1 MKKISLIVAML
12 LFVATTAMFAQR
24 TITGTVTDESGETL
38 ISVNVVVKG
47 TTVGTI
53 TDLDGKYSISV
64 PDGSNTLTF
73 SYTGFTSQDI
83 ELGASNVVDVQL
95 SEGIMLSN
103 VVVTAL
109 GLKADPDKQGTSSS
123 QVGGQKIVN
132 SGETGVIQGLSG
144 KASGVAITRNSG
156 DPGAGAYI
164 QIRGQSTITGDLQPL
179 IVVDGMPIYNS
190 SINTEDNTGGV
201 VEQSRLNDINPDDIE
216 SVQVLKGAAAAAQW
230 GTRAA
235 NGVIIVTTKRGRM
248 QKKTFSVNFR
258 STVSVDQVNITHDLQ
273 NVYGQGVSGGW
284 AANSPLTW
292 GDRISLRAGGADVV
306 NTTGGY
312 FEAADGSLYY
322 PITEKRSQDTYLQ
335 ENLDQVF
342 TNGFFAD
349 NSLSISG
356 GDENGSFFASFANLS
371 QQGIMRGN
379 SDYNRTNF
387 RINADRRLGD
397 KVKLSVNSAYIK
409 TNSNRIQQGSNLNGL
424 YLGMMR
430 TSPDFNNTDYTGAN
444 VSASGVRT
452 ERAHRAYRDYLGT
465 RIVGGLPIGPVYN
478 NPGWTIYEQENTSE
492 VDRIVVGTE
501 LSYDPTNWLN
511 LTGRIG
517 VDNYTDDRMTLY
529 PVGSAAG
536 LVGLEKNTI
545 QETQTNAD
553 LFARASKSFNKN
565 FSINGLVGFNFND
578 RRYDRLGGLINSF
591 ILPYAPPNLDN
602 ATPASSTT
610 EDFSSV
616 IRTAA
621 AYFTASADLYDQFFL
636 TVTGRQ
642 EAASTFGSA
651 AQSSFFYPSA
661 SAAWQFTKLG
671 ALSNNSILNFG
682 KLRFGYGVVGIQPP
696 VYASST
702 LYTSSSLE
710 SGWGPVLNA
719 GDYGRG
725 SYTPSNRL
733 GNVNLRPERKAEF
746 EIGTDLRFFKDRTS
760 VSFTYYQN
768 RTTDAIFAVD
778 VPISS
783 GFYDKL
789 DNAATIENKGYEL
802 DINTK
807 VYSKGDFS
815 FDLGVNWFRNV
826 NEVTD
831 INGVESIFLNG
842 FTGSSSRAVEGHPM
856 GALWAGSFQR
866 DANGNYVLDDAGFPQ
881 PATSEGVVGDPNPDW
896 RGGLSATAR
905 WKGLGFNI
913 LFETSQGN
921 DMWFGTEGVL
931 RYFGTSAATAH
942 DLVTFTPAQAAA
954 TVLYNGASVADYYAP
969 GADGN
974 YSIRGTYQDFGGGD
988 VFLEQAWYLSDGG
1001 GFGVVGEQ
1009 FVKDASWTRIRE
1021 MALSYRLDSKKF
1033 RDATKLGSLDFSLTG
1048 RNLVIWTAA
1057 EGIDPDTNLTGTS
1070 NGRGLDYFTN
1080 PGTRSYLFTIKVTY

>member
-1 MKKISLIVAML
+1 MKNFSLIVLML
-12 LFVATTAMFAQR
+12 LLTTSAVFAQR
-24 TITGTVTDESGETL
+24 TVTGTVTDESGEAL

-47 TTVGTI
+47 STTGTI
-53 TDLDGKYSISV
+53 TDIDGKYSISV
-64 PDGSNTLTF
+64 PEGSTALVF
-73 SYTGFTSQDI
+73 SYTGFNT
-83 ELGASNVVDVQL
+83 EEVTLGASNVVDVTMT
-95 SEGIMLSN
+95 EGLLLN
-103 VVVTAL
+103 DVVVTAL

-144 KASGVAITRNSG
+144 KASGVAITRNTG

-190 SINTEDNTGGV
+190 SINTEASTGGV

-235 NGVIIVTTKRGRM
+235 NGVIIITTKRGKM
-248 QKKTFSVNFR
+248 NNKSFSVNFR
-258 STVSVDQVNITHDLQ
+258 STVSVDQVNITHNLQ
-273 NVYGQGVSGGW
+273 DVYGQGFGGSW
-284 AANSPLTW
+284 GANSALTW
-292 GDRISLRAGGADVV
+292 GDRISNRAGGEDLVD
-306 NTTGGY
+306 NTGQY
-312 FEAADGSLYY
+312 FETTDGTIYY
-322 PITEKRSQDTYLQ
+322 PITEKRSQQTYLQ

-342 TNGFFAD
+342 RNGFFAD

-356 GDENGSFFASFANLS
+356 GDENGSFFASFANLN

-397 KVKLSVNSAYIK
+397 KLKLSVNSAYIK
-409 TNSNRIQQGSNLNGL
+409 TTSNRIQQGSNLNGL
-424 YLGMMR
+424 YLGMLR
-430 TSPDFNNTDYTGAN
+430 TSPDFNNTGHTGAH
-444 VSASGVRT
+444 VSATGVRT
-452 ERAHRAYRDYLGT
+452 ERAHRAYRDYLGN

-511 LTGRIG
+511 ITGRVG
-517 VDNYTDDRMTLY
+517 VDNYTDDRFTLY

-536 LVGLEKNTI
+536 LVGLAKNTI

-553 LFARASKSFNKN
+553 VFARATKSFGKN
-565 FSINGLVGFNFND
+565 FSVNGLVGFNFNE
-578 RRYDRLGGLINSF
+578 RRYDRLGGSINSF
-591 ILPYAPPNLDN
+591 ILPYAPANLDN
-602 ATPASSTT
+602 ATPASSSTS
-610 EDFSSV
+610 DFSSTV
-616 IRTAA
+616 RTAA
-621 AYFTASADLYDQFFL
+621 AYFSASADLYDQLFV

-642 EAASTFGSA
+642 EAASTFGAA

-671 ALSNNSILNFG
+671 ALANNAVLNFG
-682 KLRFGYGVVGIQPP
+682 KLRLGYGVVGIQPP

-702 LYTSSSLE
+702 LYTSSSLQ

-719 GDYGRG
+719 GDYGQG

-733 GNVNLRPERKAEF
+733 GNVNLRPERKTEF
-746 EIGTDLRFFKDRTS
+746 EVGTDLRFFDDRTS

-778 VPISS
+778 VPIST

-802 DINTK
+802 DINTL
-807 VYSKGDFS
+807 VYKQGDFS
-815 FDLGVNWFRNV
+815 FDLGLNWFRNV
-826 NEVTD
+826 NVVTD
-831 INGVESIFLNG
+831 LNGVESIFLNG
-842 FTGSSSRAVEGHPM
+842 FTGSSSRAVEGYPM

-866 DANGNYVLDDAGFPQ
+866 DDNGNYVLNDAGFPVVA
-881 PATSEGVVGDPNPDW
+881 PSEGVVGDPNPDW

-931 RYFGTSAATAH
+931 RYFGVSAATAH
-942 DLVTFTPAQAAA
+942 DLVTFTPAEAAA
-954 TVLYNGASVADYYAP
+954 TILSNGATIADYYAAN
-969 GADGN
+969 ADGN
-974 YSIRGTYQDFGGGD
+974 YTVRGTYQDFGDGD
-988 VFLEQAWYLSDGG
+988 VFLDQSWYLANGG
-1001 GFGVVGEQ
+1001 GFGPVGEQ

-1033 RDATKLGSLDFSLTG
+1033 RDATKLGSIDFSLTG
-1048 RNLVIWTAA
+1048 RNLVIWTEA
-1057 EGIDPDTNLTGTS
+1057 EGIDPDTNLTGAS

>member
-1 MKKISLIVAML
+1 MKKFSLIVAML
-12 LFVATTAMFAQR
+12 LFTVSATFAQR
-24 TITGTVTDESGETL
+24 TVTGTITDESGEAL

-47 TTVGTI
+47 STTGTV

-64 PDGSNTLTF
+64 PDGSNILVF
-73 SYTGFTSQDI
+73 SYTGFNTEEV
-83 ELGASNVVDVQL
+83 ELGASNVVDVVMT
-95 SEGIMLSN
+95 EGILLN
-103 VVVTAL
+103 DVVVTAL

-123 QVGGQKIVN
+123 QVGGKKIVN

-144 KASGVAITRNSG
+144 KASGVAITRNTG

-179 IVVDGMPIYNS
+179 IVVDGMPVYNS
-190 SINTEDNTGGV
+190 SINTEANTGGV

-235 NGVIIVTTKRGRM
+235 NGVIIITTKRGRM
-248 QKKTFSVNFR
+248 DNKSFNVNFR

-273 NVYGQGVSGGW
+273 NVYGQGVSGNW
-284 AANSPLTW
+284 APNSPLTW
-292 GDRISLRAGGADVV
+292 GDRISSRAGGADVV
-306 NTTGGY
+306 DQTGEY
-312 FEAADGSLYY
+312 FEATDGSLYY

-342 TNGFFAD
+342 RNGFFTD

-356 GDENGSFFASFANLS
+356 GDENGSFFASFANLN

-397 KVKLSVNSAYIK
+397 KLKLSVNSAYIK

-424 YLGMMR
+424 YLGMLR
-430 TSPDFNNTDYTGAN
+430 TSPDFSNTDHTGAH

-452 ERAHRAYRDYLGT
+452 ERAHRAYRDYLGN

-511 LTGRIG
+511 ITGRVG
-517 VDNYTDDRMTLY
+517 VDNYTDDRFTLY

-545 QETQTNAD
+545 QETQSNAD
-553 LFARASKSFNKN
+553 VFARASKSFSKN
-565 FSINGLVGFNFND
+565 FSINGLVGFNFNE
-578 RRYDRLGGLINSF
+578 RRYDRLGGSINSF
-591 ILPYAPPNLDN
+591 ILPYAPANLDN

-610 EDFSSV
+610 SDFSST

-621 AYFTASADLYDQFFL
+621 AYFTASADLYDQLFL

-642 EAASTFGSA
+642 EAASTFGAA

-671 ALSNNSILNFG
+671 ALSNNSVLNFG
-682 KLRFGYGVVGIQPP
+682 KLRMGYGVVGIQPP

-702 LYTSSSLE
+702 LYTSSSLV
-710 SGWGPVLNA
+710 SGWGPTLNA
-719 GDYGRG
+719 GDYGQG

-733 GNVNLRPERKAEF
+733 GNINLRPERKTEF
-746 EIGTDLRFFKDRTS
+746 EIGTDLRFFQDRTS
-760 VSFTYYQN
+760 LSFTYYQN

-778 VPISS
+778 VPIST

-802 DINTK
+802 DINTL
-807 VYSKGDFS
+807 VYKQGDFS
-815 FDLGVNWFRNV
+815 FDLGLNWFRNV
-826 NEVTD
+826 NTVTD
-831 INGVESIFLNG
+831 LNGVESIFLNG

-866 DANGNYVLDDAGFPQ
+866 DDNGNYILNDAGFPVVA
-881 PATSEGVVGDPNPDW
+881 PSEGVVGDPNPDW

-905 WKGLGFNI
+905 WRGFGFNI

-931 RYFGTSAATAH
+931 RYFGVSAATAH
-942 DLVTFTPAQAAA
+942 DLVTFTPEQADATILSNGA
-954 TVLYNGASVADYYAP
+954 TVSGYYAP
-969 GADGN
+969 NDDGN
-974 YSIRGTYQDFGGGD
+974 YTVRGTYEDFGGGD
-988 VFLEQAWYLSDGG
+988 VFLDQSWYLANGG
-1001 GFGVVGEQ
+1001 GFGPVGEQ

-1021 MALSYRLDSKKF
+1021 MALSYRLDSKGF
-1033 RDATKLGSLDFSLTG
+1033 REATKLSSIDFSLTG
-1048 RNLVIWTAA
+1048 RNLVIWTQA
-1057 EGIDPDTNLTGTS
+1057 EGVDPDTNLTGAS

-1080 PGTRSYLFTIKVTY
+1080 PGTRSFLFTIKVAY

>member
-1 MKKISLIVAML
+1 MKNFSLIVLML
-12 LFVATTAMFAQR
+12 LLTTSAVFAQR
-24 TITGTVTDESGETL
+24 TVTGTVTDESGEAL

-47 TTVGTI
+47 STTGTI
-53 TDLDGKYSISV
+53 TDIDGKYSISV
-64 PDGSNTLTF
+64 PEGSTALVF
-73 SYTGFTSQDI
+73 SYTGFNT
-83 ELGASNVVDVQL
+83 EEVTLGASNVVDVTMT
-95 SEGIMLSN
+95 EGVLLN
-103 VVVTAL
+103 DVVVTAL

-132 SGETGVIQGLSG
+132 SGETGVIQGLTG
-144 KASGVAITRNSG
+144 KASGVAITRNTG

-179 IVVDGMPIYNS
+179 IVVDGMPVYNS
-190 SINTEDNTGGV
+190 SINTEASTGGV

-235 NGVIIVTTKRGRM
+235 NGVIIITTKRGKM
-248 QKKTFSVNFR
+248 NDKSFSVNFR
-258 STVSVDQVNITHDLQ
+258 STVSVDQVNITHNLQ
-273 NVYGQGVSGGW
+273 DVYGQGFGGSW
-284 AANSPLTW
+284 GANSALTW
-292 GDRISLRAGGADVV
+292 GDRISNRAGGEDLVD
-306 NTTGGY
+306 NTGEY
-312 FEAADGSLYY
+312 FETTDGTIYY
-322 PITEKRSQDTYLQ
+322 PITEKRSQKTYLQ

-342 TNGFFAD
+342 RNGFFAD

-356 GDENGSFFASFANLS
+356 GDENGSFFASFANLN

-397 KVKLSVNSAYIK
+397 KLKLSVNSAYIK
-409 TNSNRIQQGSNLNGL
+409 TTSNRIQQGSNLNGL
-424 YLGMMR
+424 YLGMLR
-430 TSPDFNNTDYTGAN
+430 TSPDFNNTGHTGAH

-452 ERAHRAYRDYLGT
+452 ERAHRAYRDYLGN

-511 LTGRIG
+511 ITGRVG
-517 VDNYTDDRMTLY
+517 VDNYTDDRFTLY

-536 LVGLEKNTI
+536 LVGLAKNTI

-553 LFARASKSFNKN
+553 VFARATKSFGKN
-565 FSINGLVGFNFND
+565 FSINGLVGFNFNE
-578 RRYDRLGGLINSF
+578 RRYDRLGGSINSF
-591 ILPYAPPNLDN
+591 ILPYAPANLDN
-602 ATPASSTT
+602 ATPASSSTS
-610 EDFSSV
+610 DFSST

-621 AYFTASADLYDQFFL
+621 AYFTASADLYDQLFV

-642 EAASTFGSA
+642 EAASTFGAA

-671 ALSNNSILNFG
+671 ALANNAVLNFG
-682 KLRFGYGVVGIQPP
+682 KLRLGYGVVGIQPP

-702 LYTSSSLE
+702 LYTSSSLQ

-719 GDYGRG
+719 GDYGQG

-733 GNVNLRPERKAEF
+733 GNVNLRPERKTEF
-746 EIGTDLRFFKDRTS
+746 EVGTDLRFFDDRTS

-778 VPISS
+778 VPIST

-802 DINTK
+802 DINTL
-807 VYSKGDFS
+807 VYKQGDFS
-815 FDLGVNWFRNV
+815 FDLGLNWFRNV
-826 NEVTD
+826 NVVTD
-831 INGVESIFLNG
+831 LNGVESIFLNG
-842 FTGSSSRAVEGHPM
+842 FTGSSSRAVEGYPM

-866 DANGNYVLDDAGFPQ
+866 DDNGNYVLNDAGFPVVA
-881 PATSEGVVGDPNPDW
+881 PSEGVVGDPNPDW

-931 RYFGTSAATAH
+931 RYFGVSAATAH
-942 DLVTFTPAQAAA
+942 DLVTFTPAEAAA
-954 TVLYNGASVADYYAP
+954 TVLSNGATVADYYAAN
-969 GADGN
+969 ADGN
-974 YSIRGTYQDFGGGD
+974 YTVRGTYQDFGDGD
-988 VFLEQAWYLSDGG
+988 VFLDQSWYLANGG
-1001 GFGVVGEQ
+1001 GFGPVGEQ

-1033 RDATKLGSLDFSLTG
+1033 RDATKLGSIDFSLTG
-1048 RNLVIWTAA
+1048 RNLVIWTEA
-1057 EGIDPDTNLTGTS
+1057 EGIDPDTNLTGAS

>member
-1 MKKISLIVAML
+1 MKNFSLIVLML
-12 LFVATTAMFAQR
+12 LLTTSAVFAQR
-24 TITGTVTDESGETL
+24 TVTGTVTDESGEAL

-47 TTVGTI
+47 STTGTI
-53 TDLDGKYSISV
+53 TDIDGKYSISV
-64 PDGSNTLTF
+64 PEGSTALVF
-73 SYTGFTSQDI
+73 SYTGFNT
-83 ELGASNVVDVQL
+83 EEVTLGASNVVDVTMT
-95 SEGIMLSN
+95 EGLLLN
-103 VVVTAL
+103 DVVVTAL

-144 KASGVAITRNSG
+144 KASGVAITRNTG

-190 SINTEDNTGGV
+190 SINTEASTGGV

-235 NGVIIVTTKRGRM
+235 NGVIIITTKRGKM
-248 QKKTFSVNFR
+248 NNKSFSVNFR
-258 STVSVDQVNITHDLQ
+258 STVSVDQVNITHNLQ
-273 NVYGQGVSGGW
+273 DVYGQGFGGSW
-284 AANSPLTW
+284 GANSALTW
-292 GDRISLRAGGADVV
+292 GDRISNRAGGEDLVD
-306 NTTGGY
+306 NTGQY
-312 FEAADGSLYY
+312 FETTDGTIYY
-322 PITEKRSQDTYLQ
+322 PITEKRSQQTYLQ

-342 TNGFFAD
+342 RNGFFAD

-356 GDENGSFFASFANLS
+356 GDENGSFFASFANLN

-397 KVKLSVNSAYIK
+397 KLKLSVNSAYIK
-409 TNSNRIQQGSNLNGL
+409 TTSNRIQQGSNLNGL
-424 YLGMMR
+424 YLGMLR
-430 TSPDFNNTDYTGAN
+430 TSPDFNNTGHTGAH
-444 VSASGVRT
+444 VSATGVRT

-501 LSYDPTNWLN
+501 LNYDPTNWLN
-511 LTGRIG
+511 ITGRVG
-517 VDNYTDDRMTLY
+517 VDNYTDDRFTLY

-536 LVGLEKNTI
+536 LVGLAKNTI

-553 LFARASKSFNKN
+553 VFARATKSFGKN
-565 FSINGLVGFNFND
+565 FSVNGLVGFNFNE
-578 RRYDRLGGLINSF
+578 RRYDRLGGSINSF
-591 ILPYAPPNLDN
+591 ILPYAPANLDN
-602 ATPASSTT
+602 ATPASSSTS
-610 EDFSSV
+610 DFSSTV
-616 IRTAA
+616 RTAA
-621 AYFTASADLYDQFFL
+621 AYFSASADLYDQLFV

-642 EAASTFGSA
+642 EAASTFGAA

-671 ALSNNSILNFG
+671 ALANNAVLNFG
-682 KLRFGYGVVGIQPP
+682 KLRLGYGVVGIQPP

-702 LYTSSSLE
+702 LYTSSSLQ

-719 GDYGRG
+719 GDYGQG

-733 GNVNLRPERKAEF
+733 GNVNLRPERKTEF
-746 EIGTDLRFFKDRTS
+746 EVGTDLRFFDDRTS

-778 VPISS
+778 VPIST

-802 DINTK
+802 DINTL
-807 VYSKGDFS
+807 VYKQGDFS
-815 FDLGVNWFRNV
+815 FDLGLNWFRNV
-826 NEVTD
+826 NVVTD
-831 INGVESIFLNG
+831 LNGVESIFLNG
-842 FTGSSSRAVEGHPM
+842 FTGSSSRAVEGYPM

-866 DANGNYVLDDAGFPQ
+866 DDNGNYVLNDAGFPVVA
-881 PATSEGVVGDPNPDW
+881 PSEGVVGDPNPDW

-931 RYFGTSAATAH
+931 RYFGVSAATAH
-942 DLVTFTPAQAAA
+942 DLVTFTPAEAAA
-954 TVLYNGASVADYYAP
+954 TILSNGATIADYYAAN
-969 GADGN
+969 ADGN
-974 YSIRGTYQDFGGGD
+974 YTVRGTYQDFGDGD
-988 VFLEQAWYLSDGG
+988 VFLDQSWYLANGG
-1001 GFGVVGEQ
+1001 GFGPVGEQ

-1033 RDATKLGSLDFSLTG
+1033 RDATKLGSIDFSLTG
-1048 RNLVIWTAA
+1048 RNLVIWTEA
-1057 EGIDPDTNLTGTS
+1057 EGIDPDTNLTGAS

>member
-1 MKKISLIVAML
+1 MKNFSLIVLML
-12 LFVATTAMFAQR
+12 LLTTSAVFAQR
-24 TITGTVTDESGETL
+24 TITGTVTDESGEAL

-47 TTVGTI
+47 STTGTI
-53 TDLDGKYSISV
+53 TDIDGKYSISV
-64 PDGSNTLTF
+64 PEGSTALLF
-73 SYTGFTSQDI
+73 SYTGFNT
-83 ELGASNVVDVQL
+83 EEVTLEASNVVDVVMT
-95 SEGIMLSN
+95 EGVLLN
-103 VVVTAL
+103 DVVVTAL

-144 KASGVAITRNSG
+144 KASGVAITRNTG

-190 SINTEDNTGGV
+190 SINTEANTGGV

-235 NGVIIVTTKRGRM
+235 NGVIIITTKRGKM
-248 QKKTFSVNFR
+248 NNKSFSVNFR

-273 NVYGQGVSGGW
+273 NVYGQGFGGSW
-284 AANSPLTW
+284 GPNSALTW
-292 GDRISLRAGGADVV
+292 GDRISSRAGGADLVDD
-306 NTTGGY
+306 TGQY
-312 FEAADGSLYY
+312 FETTDGTIYY
-322 PITEKRSQDTYLQ
+322 PILEKRSQETYLQ

-342 TNGFFAD
+342 RNGFFAD

-356 GDENGSFFASFANLS
+356 GDENGSFFASFANLN

-397 KVKLSVNSAYIK
+397 KLKLSVNSAYIK
-409 TNSNRIQQGSNLNGL
+409 TTSNRVQQGSNLNGL
-424 YLGMMR
+424 YLGMLR
-430 TSPDFNNTDYTGAN
+430 TSPDFNNTGHTGAH

-452 ERAHRAYRDYLGT
+452 ERAHRAYRDYLGN

-511 LTGRIG
+511 ITGRVG
-517 VDNYTDDRMTLY
+517 VDNYTDDRFTLY

-536 LVGLEKNTI
+536 LVGLAKNTI

-553 LFARASKSFNKN
+553 VFARATKSFGRN
-565 FSINGLVGFNFND
+565 FSINGLVGFNFNE
-578 RRYDRLGGLINSF
+578 RRYDRLGGSINSF
-591 ILPYAPPNLDN
+591 ILPYAPANLDN

-610 EDFSSV
+610 SDFSSTV
-616 IRTAA
+616 RTAA
-621 AYFTASADLYDQFFL
+621 AYFTASADLYDQLFL

-642 EAASTFGSA
+642 EAASTFGA
-651 AQSSFFYPSA
+651 EAQSSFFYPSA

-671 ALSNNSILNFG
+671 ALANNSVLNFG
-682 KLRFGYGVVGIQPP
+682 KLRLGYGVVGIQPP

-702 LYTSSSLE
+702 LYTSSSLV
-710 SGWGPVLNA
+710 SGWGPTLNA
-719 GDYGRG
+719 GDYGQG

-733 GNVNLRPERKAEF
+733 GNVNLRPERKTEF
-746 EIGTDLRFFKDRTS
+746 EIGTDLRFFGDRTS

-768 RTTDAIFAVD
+768 VTTDAIFAVD
-778 VPISS
+778 VPIST

-802 DINTK
+802 DINTL
-807 VYSKGDFS
+807 VYKQGDFS
-815 FDLGVNWFRNV
+815 FDLGLNWFRNV
-826 NEVTD
+826 NVVTD
-831 INGVESIFLNG
+831 LNGVESIFLNG

-866 DANGNYVLDDAGFPQ
+866 DDNGNYILNDAGFPIVA
-881 PATSEGVVGDPNPDW
+881 PSEGVVGDPNPDW

-942 DLVTFTPAQAAA
+942 DLVTFTPAEAAA
-954 TVLYNGASVADYYAP
+954 TVLSNGATVADYYAAN
-969 GADGN
+969 ADGN
-974 YSIRGTYQDFGGGD
+974 YTVRGTYQDFGDGD
-988 VFLEQAWYLSDGG
+988 VFLDQSWYLANGG
-1001 GFGVVGEQ
+1001 GFGPVGEQ

-1033 RDATKLGSLDFSLTG
+1033 RDATKLGSIDFSLTG
-1048 RNLVIWTAA
+1048 RNLVIWTEA
-1057 EGIDPDTNLTGTS
+1057 EGIDPDTNLTGAS